1 MNTASP
7 ENTGL
12 DGIVAAETMLSQVDG
27 RAGRLIVRGRDIEEI
42 AGTHDFADMA
52 ALLWDGLTPEALSPG
67 EIRRELGRARQAAAH
82 LLPNL
87 LPAAAG
93 LPPIEGLRA
102 GLALLSD
109 ADCDHHLICAAVPVF
124 TAALWRQKQGQGPI
138 APNPD
143 HGQAE
148 DFLAMLRGDAANTAT
163 DTGDTAA
170 AKALETYLVTVADHG
185 LNAST
190 FTALALEAVGLPR
203 ELFTLAFAMGRVLGW
218 TAHIFEQ
225 EQSGRLI
232 RPASR
237 YTGLLPDGRMATAIA
252 G

>member
-12 DGIVAAETMLSQVDG
+12 DGFVAAETMLSQVDG

-67 EIRRELGRARQAAAH
+67 DIRRELGRARQAAAH

-124 TAALWRQKQGQGPI
+124 IAALWR
-138 APNPD
+138 
-143 HGQAE
+143 
-148 DFLAMLRGDAANTAT
+148 
-163 DTGDTAA
+163 
-170 AKALETYLVTVADHG
+170 
-185 LNAST
+185 
-190 FTALALEAVGLPR
+190 
-203 ELFTLAFAMGRVLGW
+203 
-218 TAHIFEQ
+218 
-225 EQSGRLI
+225 
-232 RPASR
+232 
-237 YTGLLPDGRMATAIA
+237 
-252 G
+252 